1 VAVNL
6 KQIEAR
12 IAKLEAAHR
21 ANPLAGMTPEQ
32 LAREAIACM
41 DRIAADY
48 GGDYDATVAALRA
61 NPCPLHQKGADG
73 FLWYMERVRKQ
84 AEYDAWCARTMAEQ
98 QAAAV

>member
-1 VAVNL
+1 MRE
-6 KQIEAR
+6 IEAR

-32 LAREAIACM
+32 LAREAITRM

-61 NPCPLHQKGADG
+61 NPCPIHQKGADA

-84 AEYDAWCARTMAEQ
+84 DEYDAWSARATAEQ
-98 QAAAV
+98 